1 MSTIKWIRNL
11 KSTMKLFSVKNIPIV
26 SWSSGRA
33 LNFRPRVI
41 TLCILCIG
49 LAIFGIGD
57 ALLIA
62 SGAGNSPWT
71 VLSQG
76 FSQISGWS
84 IGVTTFLTSLAVLIL
99 WIPLRQAPG
108 AGTLLNVVIISVA
121 IELSLPYL
129 PRPDSYLLQ
138 IVETS
143 FGILLVGFGSGLYL
157 IANLGPG
164 PRDGLMTG
172 LQRVSNLPLA
182 RVRTAIEITVV
193 IFGWLL
199 GGTIGLGTVMFAL
212 GIGPAVSMGLYFVN
226 YFSTSSA

>member
-76 FSQISGWS
+76 
-84 IGVTTFLTSLAVLIL
+84 VL
-99 WIPLRQAPG
+99 
-108 AGTLLNVVIISVA
+108 S
-121 IELSLPYL
+121 
-129 PRPDSYLLQ
+129 D
-138 IVETS
+138 
-143 FGILLVGFGSGLYL
+143 
-157 IANLGPG
+157 
-164 PRDGLMTG
+164 
-172 LQRVSNLPLA
+172 QRLEHRRYNLPDES
-182 RVRTAIEITVV
+182 RGFDFCGFR
-193 IFGWLL
+193 
-199 GGTIGLGTVMFAL
+199 
-212 GIGPAVSMGLYFVN
+212 
-226 YFSTSSA
+226 